1 MGDYYTIRRG
11 MEEVFGK
18 ENILYSK
25 GCDILGEENYIND
38 AVKIAEKA
46 DVVVCVIGDC
56 LAQNG
61 EYRDRADLELSGYQT
76 ELVKRLID
84 TKKPVI
90 AVLVNCKPL
99 CISYLKENCNAIIED
114 LDVYKRQVSCRA
126 DVTVTVCTKLS
137 KQRKALKLKTSQR
150 LLQQSHSKT
159 SSVFTTSFLV

>member
-1 MGDYYTIRRG
+1 

-25 GCDILGEENYIND
+25 GCDILGEENYIDD
-38 AVKIAEKA
+38 AVKIAEMA

-76 ELVKRLID
+76 ELVKSLID

-114 LDVYKRQVSCRA
+114 FNGGDFAGLAVAEMIGGKYILAEHYDRC
-126 DVTVTVCTKLS
+126 
-137 KQRKALKLKTSQR
+137 
-150 LLQQSHSKT
+150 
-159 SSVFTTSFLV
+159 